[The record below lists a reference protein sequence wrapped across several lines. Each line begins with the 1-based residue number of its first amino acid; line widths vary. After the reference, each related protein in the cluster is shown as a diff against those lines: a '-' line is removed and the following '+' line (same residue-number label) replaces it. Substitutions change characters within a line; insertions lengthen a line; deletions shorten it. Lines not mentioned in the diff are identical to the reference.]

1 MKQEQALEII
11 NNSQKLTN
19 ELNELKNDY
28 ENGEMDYGFEYG
40 NFFNNDTNQ
49 KQVVI
54 QWMDGEKICEF
65 IADSLEVAIVII
77 DKIEKSKGHLEENF

>member
-1 MKQEQALEII
+1 MNQEQALEII
-11 NNSQKLTN
+11 NNSQELIN
-19 ELNELKNDY
+19 QLNELKNDY

-54 QWMDGEKICEF
+54 QWMDGKEIRE
-65 IADSLEVAIVII
+65 IIVDSLEQAIVII
-77 DKIEKSKGHLEENF
+77 DKIEKCKGHLEENF